1 MRFCAVSD
9 LHGNVSLVPKITSY
23 ARKLQC
29 KFIIFCGDLTDFG
42 TVDEGIEVLRTFSK
56 SGLKTLYVPGNCD
69 PQELVHVRVEG
80 TICIHGKLIY
90 MDDVGFIG
98 VGGSSTTPFNTPFE
112 LDENEIWDLLRR
124 AVSGVKDFGRIVLVS
139 HDPPNNTALDL
150 TFVGLHVGSKSIRE
164 FILKYR
170 PLMGIHGHIHEG
182 RGIDKLNGV
191 LVINPGAS
199 INGYVAI
206 VDIKETAKP
215 AYRLLNIF
223 SDNRI

>member
-9 LHGNVSLVPKITSY
+9 LHGNISLVPKITSY
-23 ARKLQC
+23 ARKLRC
-29 KFIIFCGDLTDFG
+29 EFIVFCGDLTDFG
-42 TVDEGIEVLRTFSK
+42 TVDEGIEVLRMFSK

-69 PQELVHVRVEG
+69 PRELVHVKVEG
-80 TICIHGKLIY
+80 AVCIHGKLIY

-112 LDENEIWDLLRR
+112 LDENEIWNLLRN
-124 AVSGVKDFGRIVLVS
+124 AVSGVKDFSRIVLVS

-150 TFVGLHVGSKSIRE
+150 TFAGLHVGSKSVRE

-182 RGIDKLNGV
+182 RGVDKLNGV
-191 LVINPGAS
+191 PIINPGAS

-206 VDIKETAKP
+206 VDIEKDAKT

-223 SDNRI
+223 SD